1 MKKIVL
7 ITGTSK
13 GIGKALA
20 AKMLKENYFVIGAS
34 REGTVKEIKSE
45 AFYPLKLDLTIPTS
59 IREAQKKLQRILAQ
73 LTFSSTTQE
82 LGPT

>member
-1 MKKIVL
+1 
-7 ITGTSK
+7 
-13 GIGKALA
+13 
-20 AKMLKENYFVIGAS
+20 MLKENYFVIGAS
-34 REGTVKEIKSE
+34 REGNVKEIKSE

-82 LGPT
+82 LGRLRYPKTENKFFSTNVSR